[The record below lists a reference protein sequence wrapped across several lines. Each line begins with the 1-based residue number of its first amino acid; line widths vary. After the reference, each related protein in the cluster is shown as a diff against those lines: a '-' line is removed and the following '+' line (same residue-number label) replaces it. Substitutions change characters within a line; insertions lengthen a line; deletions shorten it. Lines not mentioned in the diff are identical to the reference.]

1 MQHVALC
8 PTESC
13 VERTANSAEAALA
26 MKPQNAESLY
36 FTDFPD
42 IAISIVSLIPD
53 DTGVTVQGRES

>member
-13 VERTANSAEAALA
+13 VEHTANSAEPALA
-26 MKPQNAESLY
+26 MMPQSVESLY

-42 IAISIVSLIPD
+42 IAINIVSADPG
-53 DTGVTVQGRES
+53 DTRVTVQGRES

>member
-42 IAISIVSLIPD
+42 IIAISIVSVIPD
-53 DTGVTVQGRES
+53 ETIQR